1 MTNRQKWTITLVPA
15 LLMAAIVV
23 PMALAWSEL
32 PDSMATHWGFDGAP
46 NGHMAPSMLLL
57 FLAAVFAAIWLGVW
71 GASRRMPLE
80 ARSFIAGLV
89 GIGGLLAAVQWFAV
103 DLNRGVTDWAG
114 AGEFN
119 GIHLVVVLAAATV
132 FGTIGWV
139 LAGPAAPIEGIP
151 PRQAGPLLHLEPG
164 TSAVWSSR
172 GLGIVLIVVG
182 VGLLIAAIAVWSVV
196 SLVLLAVALLVLVFS
211 EVRATVSD
219 AGVIVSLGW
228 LGIPS
233 WLVPLNTIT
242 GAEVEDVSPMS
253 YGGWGYRVRP
263 GARGVI
269 VRGGPS
275 LRLRRKDRP
284 DLVLTVDDAERG
296 AGLVNALVA
305 RA

>member
-15 LLMAAIVV
+15 LLLAAIVL

-32 PDSMATHWGFDGAP
+32 PDSMATHWGFDGTP
-46 NGHMAPSMLLL
+46 NGHMPPSTLLL
-57 FLAAVFAAIWLGVW
+57 AIGGIFAAVWLGVW
-71 GASRRMPLE
+71 GASRRMPFE

-103 DLNRGVTDWAG
+103 DLNRDVADWTD

-119 GIHLVVVLAAATV
+119 GTHLVAVLAAALV
-132 FGTIGWV
+132 LGAIGWL
-139 LAGPAAPIEGIP
+139 LAGSAAMTDESLSDHSGPI
-151 PRQAGPLLHLEPG
+151 LHLEPG
-164 TSAVWSSR
+164 ASAIWSGR
-172 GLGIVLIVVG
+172 GRGIVLIVVG
-182 VGLLIAAIAVWSVV
+182 IGLLIAAIAVWSVV
-196 SLVLLAVALLVLVFS
+196 SLVLLLVALLVMVFS

-219 AGVIVSLGW
+219 AGVAVSLGW

-263 GARGVI
+263 GVRGVI

-305 RA
+305 RI